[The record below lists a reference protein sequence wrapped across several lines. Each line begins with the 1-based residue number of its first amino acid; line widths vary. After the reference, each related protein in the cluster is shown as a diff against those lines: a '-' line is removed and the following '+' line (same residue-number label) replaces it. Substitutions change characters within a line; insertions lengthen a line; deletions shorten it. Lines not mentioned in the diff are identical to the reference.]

1 MVQAKAV
8 SIDCT
13 KSFMSNY
20 KNPFSLS
27 NISHRHQVDQNIM
40 TETLNQKKKF
50 KNINEIA
57 DEDDD
62 EDGNQGKKCRNFK
75 FESKLE
81 SLGTREDFE
90 KFLKKLAEQS
100 DDRNDIHDYD
110 EIRETHSGYPIYL
123 QFEVLYVRR
132 KTLQDKE
139 QQLIDLTRKIKMFL

>member
-13 KSFMSNY
+13 KSFMVNY

-27 NISHRHQVDQNIM
+27 NISYRHQVDQNPLAN
-40 TETLNQKKKF
+40 TLTQKKKF

-57 DEDDD
+57 DEDDN
-62 EDGNQGKKCRNFK
+62 EDGNQGKKCINFK

-81 SLGTREDFE
+81 SLGTREDIE

-100 DDRNDIHDYD
+100 DDRNDIHDYE
-110 EIRETHSGYPIYL
+110 EIKETDSGYPIYL

-132 KTLQDKE
+132 KTPHDKE
-139 QQLIDLTRKIKMFL
+139 EQLRDLTRKIKMFL